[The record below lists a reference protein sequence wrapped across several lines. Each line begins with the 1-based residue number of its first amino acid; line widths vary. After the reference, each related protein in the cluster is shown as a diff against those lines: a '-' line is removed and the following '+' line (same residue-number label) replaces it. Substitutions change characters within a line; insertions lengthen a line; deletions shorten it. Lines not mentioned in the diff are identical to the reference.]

1 MKVLIYI
8 RKVLFLFLCGA
19 LSFSYGYGQ
28 ELPLL
33 PDTIKPLLSDSN
45 LIDELITVG
54 YATGNRSTLSGS
66 VNRVNEGGMNEG
78 LISTPLDALRG
89 RVSGVSIPVGGN
101 SAAALAAVRVRGTTS
116 LTGGNDP
123 LVIIDGV
130 FADLNLLSSIYPAD
144 IENFTILKD
153 ASETAQYGSRGA
165 SGVIEVTTK
174 KGRQGAFSISYDGS
188 FGVEAAYKSLDM
200 LSANGFRKLAEERN
214 IGILDLGNNTDFQD
228 EITRLG
234 LVQNHHIA
242 FGGGS
247 ETSSYRASLG
257 FVEREGVIRNTN
269 SRNFTT
275 KLNITQHAFNDLLV
289 FDLGIFGSLLKNAY
303 LNDVQ
308 KMFYSA
314 ATFNPTFPNH
324 KNMETGSWDQITN
337 ASQITNPLAWLE
349 VKDDDSNAHINTHLK
364 LVFNLSKHLMFTA
377 FGSYTYNVIDNAQY
391 LPTSVW
397 AHGQAYRGE
406 RKTESLLGDFMLAY
420 KKDFGLHQLNVLG
433 LAEAQK
439 MITRGF
445 YTTATNFSTDRFG
458 YDNLQAGAVRLW
470 EGTGSYYEA
479 PHLASFLG
487 RVNYIYD
494 GKYIATV
501 NARAD
506 ASSKVGANNKW
517 GFFPSASVAWSASEE
532 ECLAGNKVI
541 TNLKVRGSFGVTG
554 NQEIGNYK
562 SLAQLKVDNYIY
574 NDTEIQGFYETI
586 GNPDLKWERAN
597 QFDIGIDLSL
607 WNRLHITAD
616 YYYRKTSDLLYQV
629 PIPSTS
635 GFSSMLSNVGS
646 VLNKGY
652 ELSITGNIVNTNDFK
667 IDATINLSRNIN
679 KVKELYNNVE
689 SITLS
694 SGLGLSRYLKVG
706 ESLNSRYA
714 LLSDGIIRTEEQL
727 KKYRK
732 IEGTAKLGDEMYKD
746 LDGDN
751 QITAKDQVNIGTTD
765 PKLIYG
771 IGLNVQY
778 KKFSLNILGNGAHD
792 FVGGTSYLQI
802 AENQINSSVICMP
815 SLYAYERMWSESN
828 PSGTYP
834 APGASNVHESDRINS
849 GWNYFVVKSIDLSY
863 DFGKKPIK
871 GIKGIKSLSATVN
884 FQNFITFSNQ
894 RGYNPEN
901 GDIKY
906 PWVKIVNIGVNA
918 KF

>member
-337 ASQITNPLAWLE
+337 ASQITNPLAW
-349 VKDDDSNAHINTHLK
+349 
-364 LVFNLSKHLMFTA
+364 
-377 FGSYTYNVIDNAQY
+377 
-391 LPTSVW
+391 
-397 AHGQAYRGE
+397 
-406 RKTESLLGDFMLAY
+406 
-420 KKDFGLHQLNVLG
+420 
-433 LAEAQK
+433 
-439 MITRGF
+439 
-445 YTTATNFSTDRFG
+445 
-458 YDNLQAGAVRLW
+458 
-470 EGTGSYYEA
+470 
-479 PHLASFLG
+479 
-487 RVNYIYD
+487 
-494 GKYIATV
+494 
-501 NARAD
+501 
-506 ASSKVGANNKW
+506 
-517 GFFPSASVAWSASEE
+517 
-532 ECLAGNKVI
+532 
-541 TNLKVRGSFGVTG
+541 
-554 NQEIGNYK
+554 
-562 SLAQLKVDNYIY
+562 
-574 NDTEIQGFYETI
+574 
-586 GNPDLKWERAN
+586 
-597 QFDIGIDLSL
+597 
-607 WNRLHITAD
+607 
-616 YYYRKTSDLLYQV
+616 
-629 PIPSTS
+629 
-635 GFSSMLSNVGS
+635 
-646 VLNKGY
+646 
-652 ELSITGNIVNTNDFK
+652 
-667 IDATINLSRNIN
+667 
-679 KVKELYNNVE
+679 
-689 SITLS
+689 
-694 SGLGLSRYLKVG
+694 
-706 ESLNSRYA
+706 
-714 LLSDGIIRTEEQL
+714 
-727 KKYRK
+727 
-732 IEGTAKLGDEMYKD
+732 
-746 LDGDN
+746 
-751 QITAKDQVNIGTTD
+751 
-765 PKLIYG
+765 
-771 IGLNVQY
+771 
-778 KKFSLNILGNGAHD
+778 
-792 FVGGTSYLQI
+792 
-802 AENQINSSVICMP
+802 
-815 SLYAYERMWSESN
+815 
-828 PSGTYP
+828 
-834 APGASNVHESDRINS
+834 
-849 GWNYFVVKSIDLSY
+849 
-863 DFGKKPIK
+863 
-871 GIKGIKSLSATVN
+871 
-884 FQNFITFSNQ
+884 
-894 RGYNPEN
+894 
-901 GDIKY
+901 
-906 PWVKIVNIGVNA
+906 
-918 KF
+918 

>member
-200 LSANGFRKLAEERN
+200 LSTNGFRKLAEERN

-228 EITRLG
+228 EVTRLG

-349 VKDDDSNAHINTHLK
+349 VKDDETPNT
-364 LVFNLSKHLMFTA
+364 
-377 FGSYTYNVIDNAQY
+377 
-391 LPTSVW
+391 
-397 AHGQAYRGE
+397 
-406 RKTESLLGDFMLAY
+406 SLL
-420 KKDFGLHQLNVLG
+420 
-433 LAEAQK
+433 
-439 MITRGF
+439 
-445 YTTATNFSTDRFG
+445 RFG
-458 YDNLQAGAVRLW
+458 HMGRLIGGSGKQNL
-470 EGTGSYYEA
+470 Y
-479 PHLASFLG
+479 
-487 RVNYIYD
+487 
-494 GKYIATV
+494 
-501 NARAD
+501 
-506 ASSKVGANNKW
+506 
-517 GFFPSASVAWSASEE
+517 
-532 ECLAGNKVI
+532 
-541 TNLKVRGSFGVTG
+541 
-554 NQEIGNYK
+554 
-562 SLAQLKVDNYIY
+562 
-574 NDTEIQGFYETI
+574 
-586 GNPDLKWERAN
+586 
-597 QFDIGIDLSL
+597 
-607 WNRLHITAD
+607 
-616 YYYRKTSDLLYQV
+616 
-629 PIPSTS
+629 
-635 GFSSMLSNVGS
+635 
-646 VLNKGY
+646 
-652 ELSITGNIVNTNDFK
+652 
-667 IDATINLSRNIN
+667 
-679 KVKELYNNVE
+679 
-689 SITLS
+689 
-694 SGLGLSRYLKVG
+694 
-706 ESLNSRYA
+706 
-714 LLSDGIIRTEEQL
+714 
-727 KKYRK
+727 
-732 IEGTAKLGDEMYKD
+732 
-746 LDGDN
+746 
-751 QITAKDQVNIGTTD
+751 
-765 PKLIYG
+765 
-771 IGLNVQY
+771 
-778 KKFSLNILGNGAHD
+778 
-792 FVGGTSYLQI
+792 
-802 AENQINSSVICMP
+802 
-815 SLYAYERMWSESN
+815 
-828 PSGTYP
+828 
-834 APGASNVHESDRINS
+834 
-849 GWNYFVVKSIDLSY
+849 
-863 DFGKKPIK
+863 
-871 GIKGIKSLSATVN
+871 
-884 FQNFITFSNQ
+884 
-894 RGYNPEN
+894 
-901 GDIKY
+901 
-906 PWVKIVNIGVNA
+906 
-918 KF
+918 